1 MTSGDFNV
9 FNNIINNHLIKDLA
23 LVVDRFVKDCA
34 NYRKLIF
41 FKTQK
46 KFALKFDEIFSQN
59 FLKYSKFA
67 NIHHQNSSL
76 IKRS

>member
-1 MTSGDFNV
+1 
-9 FNNIINNHLIKDLA
+9 LIKDLA

-34 NYRKLIF
+34 NYRKLIKKKF
-41 FKTQK
+41 QK
-46 KFALKFDEIFSQN
+46 NFALKIGEIFSQN

-67 NIHHQNSSL
+67 DIQHQNSLL